1 MQLINAILKNS
12 ALSKMAEKAKELTS
26 IQKIWNEIVPSQ
38 LEKFTQAGN
47 IEHKRLTVHVENGAI
62 AGKIKLLLPSLIS
75 KLQKQGVEVTSIRVQ
90 IEVQSN
96 TKKIAKPPRQLSE
109 SASKSVESLANKLE
123 GSELGEVLTRL
134 SKRT

>member
-1 MQLINAILKNS
+1 LQLINAILKNS

>member
-38 LEKFTQAGN
+38 LEQFTHAGN

-62 AGKIKLLLPSLIS
+62 AAKIKLLLPSLIS

-90 IEVQSN
+90 IEVQSK
-96 TKKIAKPPRQLSE
+96 TEKVAKPSRHLSE
-109 SASKSVESLANKLE
+109 NASKSVESLAKKLE

>member
-38 LEKFTQAGN
+38 LEQFTQAGN

-62 AGKIKLLLPSLIS
+62 AAKIKLLLPSLIS

-90 IEVQSN
+90 IEVQSK
-96 TKKIAKPPRQLSE
+96 TEKVAKPSRHLSE
-109 SASKSVESLANKLE
+109 NASKSVESLAKKLE
-123 GSELGEVLTRL
+123 GSELGDVLTRL

>member
-26 IQKIWNEIVPSQ
+26 IQKIWSEVVPAQ
-38 LEKFTQAGN
+38 LKPFTQAGN
-47 IEHKRLTVHVENGAI
+47 IQHKRLTVQVENGAI
-62 AGKIKLLLPSLIS
+62 AAKIKLLLPSLIS
-75 KLQKQGVEVTSIRVQ
+75 KLQKQGVEVTSIRV
-90 IEVQSN
+90 EVDVQS
-96 TKKIAKPPRQLSE
+96 KQDKVAKPTRHLSE
-109 SASKSVESLANKLE
+109 NASSTLQSLAKQLE

>member
-1 MQLINAILKNS
+1 
-12 ALSKMAEKAKELTS
+12 MAEKAKELTS

-90 IEVQSN
+90 IEFQSN
-96 TKKIAKPPRQLSE
+96 TKKIAKPHRQLSDN
-109 SASKSVESLANKLE
+109 ASKSVESLANKLE

>member
-12 ALSKMAEKAKELTS
+12 ALSKMAEKAKDLTS
-26 IQKIWNEIVPSQ
+26 IQKIWNEIVPTQ
-38 LEKFTQAGN
+38 LKPYSQAGN

-62 AGKIKLLLPSLIS
+62 AAKIKLLLPSLIT

-90 IEVQSN
+90 VDVQS
-96 TKKIAKPPRQLSE
+96 KQDKAVKPSRHISE
-109 SASKSVESLANKLE
+109 NASTSLQSLAKQLE
-123 GSELGEVLTRL
+123 GSELGDVLTRL

>member
-96 TKKIAKPPRQLSE
+96 TKKIAKPPRHLSE
-109 SASKSVESLANKLE
+109 NASKSVESLANKLE